1 MSLSLRRVSQA
12 DAGLLARIHSG
23 CFEHGW
29 GETEFADLLAL
40 STSVGLVAVSAGQE
54 IGFILL
60 SEVAGEAEIV
70 TLGVMTAAR
79 RQGAG
84 RLLLEAAMA
93 QLRESGVNRFFLE
106 VAADNPAAIALYDQ
120 AGFLQ
125 VGRRKSYYERSGGR
139 VDALVLAR
147 DL

>member
-1 MSLSLRRVSQA
+1 MSLSLRRAGRA
-12 DAGLLARIHSG
+12 DAGTLARIYSG

-29 GETEFADLLAL
+29 SETEFSDLLAL
-40 STSVGLVAVSAGQE
+40 STSVGLVAASEGQE

-79 RQGAG
+79 RRGAG

-93 QLRESGVNRFFLE
+93 QLREGNVTRLFLE